1 MSVLSGKQTEA
12 KTGPKWPKMYKKKGI
27 PFWTVVWI
35 EYLYWSTE
43 VWQFEL

>member
-35 EYLYWSTE
+35 EYLYWSKE